1 MPARGL
7 GRGKTRA
14 RCSAVEWR
22 SQTPNALAFLRKA
35 QVSTDGN
42 ARKSRKTPWFP
53 DFWRAAHVVP
63 FLLCVEGRD
72 VPAAPRVTFC
82 HEQLQ
87 QNYSITSSARA
98 SSEGGTV
105 RSSAFAVLRLI
116 ASSSLV
122 ACSTGRSLGLA
133 PCSILSMYSATRTNP
148 HRASWL

>member
-1 MPARGL
+1 MLLPSCARL
-7 GRGKTRA
+7 RSRCPPMATPENRGKPR
-14 RCSAVEWR
+14 
-22 SQTPNALAFLRKA
+22 
-35 QVSTDGN
+35 G
-42 ARKSRKTPWFP
+42 SRTSG
-53 DFWRAAHVVP
+53 AAHVVP

-72 VPAAPRVTFC
+72 EPAAPRVTFC

-105 RSSAFAVLRLI
+105 RSSAFALLRLI

-148 HRASWL
+148 HRASWP